1 MRKRRR
7 MTAACVADT
16 RLLLTLQ
23 FPPDKE
29 TGEKVRAFV
38 QKELARGII
47 IVPSIV
53 LAEFVKIAGV
63 RIGVQAAANVI
74 NVLKERGMKI
84 RSVDEEVAL
93 EAGRLLVR
101 HKNVPFADSL
111 IAAFASNKIA
121 EYVLSDDPHFQILG
135 SKTKWF

>member
-1 MRKRRR
+1 MRRKR
-7 MTAACVADT
+7 MTAASVADT

-38 QKELARGII
+38 QKELARGM
-47 IVPSIV
+47 IVLPSIV
-53 LAEFVKIAGV
+53 LAEFVKIAGL

-74 NVLKERGMKI
+74 NVLKERGMKVRPI
-84 RSVDEEVAL
+84 DEEVAL
-93 EAGRLLVR
+93 EAGKMLVR

-111 IAAFASNKIA
+111 VAAFVSNKIA